1 MGEFRKSLIVVVLNV
16 CLCCFALS
24 QMPLPIVTASML
36 KAATRV
42 PHQVLERSP
51 ALALLLAHDLTQE
64 RYIDHLKRLYGYVA
78 PTEAALAQVPHFEAW
93 VPNAALGIK
102 EAWLRKDLAYLGVT
116 DVDLAA
122 LPRCEIPV
130 PSTLSEAIG
139 ISYVLEGAT
148 LGGGIIGRHLVRSL
162 GVTPRTGGAYYHN
175 YGVKRGPRWRSF
187 RGALDTF
194 GQRYSDQ
201 QDAMCEAAFATFA
214 LMHTWMNHPVFA
226 TT

>member
-1 MGEFRKSLIVVVLNV
+1 
-16 CLCCFALS
+16 
-24 QMPLPIVTASML
+24 ML

-42 PHQVLERSP
+42 PHQALERSP
-51 ALALLLAHDLTQE
+51 ALALLLAHDLTKE
-64 RYIDHLKRLYGYVA
+64 RYVKHLRRLYGYVA
-78 PTEAALAQVPHFEAW
+78 PTEAALAQVPHIEAC

-116 DVDLAA
+116 DAALAA

-130 PSTLSEAIG
+130 PSTLAEAIG

-194 GQRYSDQ
+194 GQRYPDQ
-201 QDAMCEAAFATFA
+201 QAAICEAAFATFA